1 MIIVL
6 SDLPGSLQSAVRPL
20 LDAVDYVG
28 PVRKVVLAG
37 GCNCSRLGL
46 VIVYIA
52 IVYSYNSSNSS
63 KLSCFPCIQRH
74 NYYYEYTNVTKI
86 TRLAYVYTS

>member
-28 PVRKVVLAG
+28 PVRKVMLAG

-52 IVYSYNSSNSS
+52 IVYSSNSS

-86 TRLAYVYTS
+86 TRLA